1 MTQFIYHLIYLI
13 KDTINETNSSQQPF
27 NMTTLP
33 EKIENNKKYKEKLEE
48 KQCKKIDELVEAT
61 LLWSC

>member
-13 KDTINETNSSQQPF
+13 KDTINETNTSQQPF

-33 EKIENNKKYKEKLEE
+33 EKIENNKKYKEK
-48 KQCKKIDELVEAT
+48 QCKKIDELVEAT